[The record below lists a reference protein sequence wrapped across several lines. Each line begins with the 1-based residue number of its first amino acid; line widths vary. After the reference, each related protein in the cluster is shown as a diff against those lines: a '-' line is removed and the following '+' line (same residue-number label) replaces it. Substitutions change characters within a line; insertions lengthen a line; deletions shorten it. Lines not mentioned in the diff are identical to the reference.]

1 MPLIPALRRQRHKDL
16 LSLRPGLQS
25 EVQDSQ
31 SHAVKPCLKKNQIK
45 PNQTKKKK
53 KIQKTTI
60 QTKESPGILPV
71 TGRDKPTQEM
81 R

>member
-31 SHAVKPCLKKNQIK
+31 SHAVKPAEGLWVL
-45 PNQTKKKK
+45 
-53 KIQKTTI
+53 
-60 QTKESPGILPV
+60 PG
-71 TGRDKPTQEM
+71 
-81 R
+81 